1 MNHYRS
7 GPFAWMAAA
16 ACRGMKPDFFPGRG
30 EVTGAALAACL
41 SCPVQPDCL
50 AYAVARPGLEGWW
63 GGASERTRRRIRQA
77 RRTAA

>member
-1 MNHYRS
+1 MNHYQS
-7 GPFAWMAAA
+7 GPCEWMADA
-16 ACRGMKPDFFPGRG
+16 ACRGMQPELFFPGRG
-30 EVTGAALAACL
+30 EVTGAAVAACL

-77 RRTAA
+77 KAAA